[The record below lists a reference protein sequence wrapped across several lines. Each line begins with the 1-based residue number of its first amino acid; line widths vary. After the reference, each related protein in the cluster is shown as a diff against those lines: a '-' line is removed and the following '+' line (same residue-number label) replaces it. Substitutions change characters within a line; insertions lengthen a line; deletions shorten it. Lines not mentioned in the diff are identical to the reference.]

1 MEKFRRIEFW
11 MATGLYLLVVFAVLF
26 PFLLSGEES
35 GTYWIARVFEENHM
49 HFDVFVHVLLPKL
62 TIATAGYI
70 TFLLINNWVGPLFL
84 EKKQFYS
91 GVPLT
96 IASFALLFVFT
107 LIAFT
112 YRYGYM
118 LGYKEVD
125 TFHAIMAR
133 RAFGSMLVCAIT
145 YAFYYA
151 LKYLYFTYLHG
162 WFQQQNIWRK
172 ITVEIVLFFMIWIVA
187 LVMASQEYRATT
199 FLIVLF
205 VGFFYQVT
213 YIVAYFFIFPPFF
226 RKQHSRG
233 ILARNLLITIMFSS
247 CLAMFMV
254 GGTINS
260 GRNLEV
266 LLFLIVLGE
275 VMFVLPIA
283 WWLSRLRLNQKDEV
297 LVLEKALGR
306 SSANLDFLRSQINP
320 HFLFNALN
328 TLYGTALQ
336 ENAPRTS
343 EGVQKLGDM
352 MRFMLHEN
360 HQEKIELSK
369 EVGYLQN
376 YIALQRLRI
385 QQSDDI
391 KIEVNISED
400 DCDHPIAPMLLIPFV
415 ENAFK
420 HGISLRNRSWIVVS
434 LSCDATHIFFDAY
447 NSVHLKPEN
456 DPEKTS
462 LGIGLNNVK
471 NRLALLYPRKH
482 ELSIRQTATEF
493 FVHLTIEINKNK

>member
-1 MEKFRRIEFW
+1 MEKFRKAEFW
-11 MATGLYLLVVFAVLF
+11 IATGFYLLVVVAVLF

-35 GTYWIARVFEENHM
+35 GTYWIARTFDKNNM
-49 HFDVFVHVLLPKL
+49 HFDVFIHVLLPKL
-62 TIATAGYI
+62 TIATFSYI
-70 TFLLINNWVGPLFL
+70 AFLMMNNWIMPYFL
-84 EKKQFYS
+84 EKKLYYA

-96 IASFALLFVFT
+96 IAAFGLLFVFT
-107 LIAFT
+107 MIAFS
-112 YRYGYM
+112 YRYGYQ
-118 LGYKEVD
+118 LGYKEVS
-125 TFHAIMAR
+125 TFHATCAR
-133 RAFGSMLVCAIT
+133 RAFGTTLVCAIG

-151 LKYLYFTYLHG
+151 LKYIYFTFLHG
-162 WFQQQNIWRK
+162 WFQQNNIWRK
-172 ITVEIVLFFMIWIVA
+172 ITVEMVLFFLVWIVS
-187 LVMASQEYRATT
+187 LVMISQDNEGTL
-199 FLIVLF
+199 FLFVLF
-205 VGFFYQVT
+205 TGFFYQLT
-213 YIVAYFFIFPPFF
+213 YIAAYYFIFPPFHNK
-226 RKQHSRG
+226 RHGWG
-233 ILARNLLITIMFSS
+233 ILWRNLLITIMLS
-247 CLAMFMV
+247 CGLAIFMV
-254 GGTINS
+254 GISTNTRSMEALSFMI
-260 GRNLEV
+260 L
-266 LLFLIVLGE
+266 LGE
-275 VMFVLPIA
+275 VMFVFPIA
-283 WWLSRLRLNQKDEV
+283 WWLSKLRSKQKDEV

-385 QQSDDI
+385 QESNDI
-391 KIEVNISED
+391 KIAVNISED
-400 DCDHPIAPMLLIPFV
+400 ECDHPIAPMLLIPFV

-434 LSCDATHIFFDAY
+434 LSCDAGHIYFDAY
-447 NSVHLKPEN
+447 NSVHVKPEN

-493 FVHLTIEINKNK
+493 FVHLTIEISK

>member
-1 MEKFRRIEFW
+1 MEKFRKAEFW
-11 MATGLYLLVVFAVLF
+11 IATGVYLLVLLAVLF

-35 GTYWIARVFEENHM
+35 GTYWIARAFENNNM
-49 HFDVFVHVLLPKL
+49 HFDVFIHVLLPKL
-62 TIATAGYI
+62 TIATFSYI
-70 TFLLINNWVGPLFL
+70 TFLMINNWIVPFFL
-84 EKKQFYS
+84 EKKLYYA
-91 GVPLT
+91 GTPL
-96 IASFALLFVFT
+96 AVAAFGLLFVFT
-107 LIAFT
+107 MVAFT
-112 YRYGYM
+112 YRYGYQ
-118 LGYKEVD
+118 LGYKDMNV
-125 TFHAIMAR
+125 FHVACAR
-133 RAFGSMLVCAIT
+133 RALGATLVCGIA

-151 LKYLYFTYLHG
+151 LKYFYFTYLHG
-162 WFQQQNIWRK
+162 WFQQNNIWRSK
-172 ITVEIVLFFMIWIVA
+172 VTVEMVLFFMVWVVSLIMV
-187 LVMASQEYRATT
+187 SQDNRGT
-199 FLIVLF
+199 LF
-205 VGFFYQVT
+205 GFILFTGFFYQLT
-213 YIVAYFFIFPPFF
+213 YIFAFYFIFPPFHN
-226 RKQHSRG
+226 KKHGWG
-233 ILARNLLITIMFSS
+233 ILLRNLLITILLS
-247 CLAMFMV
+247 CGLAIFMV
-254 GGTINS
+254 GVSTDSHSMEALAFMILMG
-260 GRNLEV
+260 EV
-266 LLFLIVLGE
+266 L
-275 VMFVLPIA
+275 FVFPIA
-283 WWLSRLRLNQKDEV
+283 WWLSKLRLKQKDEV

-385 QQSDDI
+385 QESDDI
-391 KIEVNISED
+391 KIAVNIAED
-400 DCDHPIAPMLLIPFV
+400 ECDHPIAPMLLIPFV

-434 LSCDATHIFFDAY
+434 LSCDAGHIYFDAY
-447 NSVHLKPEN
+447 NSVHVKPEN

-493 FVHLTIEINKNK
+493 FVHLTIEISK

>member
-1 MEKFRRIEFW
+1 MEKFRKIEFW
-11 MATGLYLLVVFAVLF
+11 MATGLYLLVVFAILF

-35 GTYWIARVFEENHM
+35 GSYWINRVFEENNM
-49 HFDVFVHVLLPKL
+49 HFDVFIHVLLPKL
-62 TIATAGYI
+62 TIATVSYI
-70 TFLLINNWVGPLFL
+70 TFLLINNWITPSFL
-84 EKKQFYS
+84 EKKHYYV
-91 GVPLT
+91 GVPLA
-96 IASFALLFVFT
+96 IAAFFLLFLFT
-107 LIAFT
+107 MIAFT

-118 LGYKEVD
+118 LGYKEMHV
-125 TFHAIMAR
+125 FHAIMAR
-133 RAFGSMLVCAIT
+133 RAFGATLVCAIA

-151 LKYLYFTYLHG
+151 VKYLYFSYLHG

-172 ITVEIVLFFMIWIVA
+172 ITVEIVLFFMVWIVA
-187 LVMASQEYRATT
+187 LVMASQNYRATT

-205 VGFFYQVT
+205 VGFFYQLA
-213 YIVAYFFIFPPFF
+213 YITAYFFVFPPFF
-226 RKQHSRG
+226 RKVHSRG
-233 ILARNLLITIMFSS
+233 ILARNLLITIMLS
-247 CLAMFMV
+247 CGLAMFMV
-254 GGTINS
+254 GGSTHVGS
-260 GRNLEV
+260 LEV
-266 LLFLIVLGE
+266 LLFLIVVGE

-283 WWLSRLRLNQKDEV
+283 WWLAKLRFQQKDEV

-434 LSCDATHIFFDAY
+434 LSCDATHIYFDAY
-447 NSVHLKPEN
+447 NSVHVKPEN

-471 NRLALLYPRKH
+471 NRLALLYPRRH

-493 FVHLTIEINKNK
+493 FVHLTIEINK

>member
-1 MEKFRRIEFW
+1 MEKFRKAEFW
-11 MATGLYLLVVFAVLF
+11 IATGFYLLVVVAVLF

-35 GTYWIARVFEENHM
+35 GTYWIARAFDSNNM
-49 HFDVFVHVLLPKL
+49 HFDVFIHVLLPKL
-62 TIATAGYI
+62 TIATFSYI
-70 TFLLINNWVGPLFL
+70 TFLLINNWIMPFFL
-84 EKKQFYS
+84 EKKRNYA
-91 GVPLT
+91 GVPLA
-96 IASFALLFVFT
+96 IAAFFLLFLFT
-107 LIAFT
+107 MIAFT

-118 LGYKEVD
+118 LGYKEVSV
-125 TFHAIMAR
+125 FHAICAR
-133 RAFGSMLVCAIT
+133 RAFGTTLVCGIG

-151 LKYLYFTYLHG
+151 LKYLYFTYLHA
-162 WFQQQNIWRK
+162 WFQQNNIWRK
-172 ITVEIVLFFMIWIVA
+172 ITVEMVLFFLIWIVSM
-187 LVMASQEYRATT
+187 VMASQDNNGT
-199 FLIVLF
+199 LF
-205 VGFFYQVT
+205 VLILFSGFFYQLSYIVT
-213 YIVAYFFIFPPFF
+213 YYFVFPPFHK
-226 RKQHSRG
+226 KQQGWG
-233 ILARNLLITIMFSS
+233 ILWRNLLITIMLT
-247 CLAMFMV
+247 CGLAIFMV
-254 GGTINS
+254 GISAST
-260 GRNLEV
+260 RNMEALAFII
-266 LLFLIVLGE
+266 LLGE
-275 VMFVLPIA
+275 VMFVIPIA
-283 WWLSRLRLNQKDEV
+283 WWLSKLRLKEKNEV

-385 QQSDDI
+385 QESNDI
-391 KIEVNISED
+391 QIAVNISED
-400 DCDHPIAPMLLIPFV
+400 ECDHPIAPMLLIPFV

-434 LSCDATHIFFDAY
+434 LSCDANHIYFDAY
-447 NSVHLKPEN
+447 NSVHVKPEN

-493 FVHLTIEINKNK
+493 FVHLTIEISK

>member
-1 MEKFRRIEFW
+1 MEKFRKTEFW
-11 MATGLYLLVVFAVLF
+11 IATGLYLLMVFSILY
-26 PFLLSGEES
+26 PFLLTGEES
-35 GTYWIARVFEENHM
+35 GGYWIGQVFKQNNM
-49 HFDVFVHVLLPKL
+49 HFDVFIHILLPKL
-62 TIATAGYI
+62 TIATASYI
-70 TFLLINNWVGPLFL
+70 TFLLMNNWIVPGFL
-84 EKKQFYS
+84 EKKHFYT
-91 GVPLT
+91 GVPLAVIT
-96 IASFALLFVFT
+96 GAFLFVFVM
-107 LIAFT
+107 IAFT

-118 LGYKEVD
+118 LGYKNVRE
-125 TFHAIMAR
+125 FHAICAR
-133 RAFGSMLVCAIT
+133 RAFGASLICAIV

-151 LKYLYFTYLHG
+151 AKYVYFTYLHG
-162 WFQQQNIWRK
+162 VFQRLNIWRK
-172 ITVEIVLFFMIWIVA
+172 ITVEMIMCFIVWIIS
-187 LVMASQEYRATT
+187 LVMTSQDNQTT
-199 FLIVLF
+199 LF
-205 VGFFYQVT
+205 QFILYVGFIYQLT
-213 YIVAYFFIFPPFF
+213 YILAYFYIFPPFF
-226 RKQHSRG
+226 RKEHSKVV
-233 ILARNLLITIMFSS
+233 LFRNLLITIIIS
-247 CLAMFMV
+247 CCTAIFMV
-254 GGTINS
+254 GINIRAS
-260 GRNLEV
+260 MEAMSVMIIFGE
-266 LLFLIVLGE
+266 IVF
-275 VMFVLPIA
+275 VMPLA
-283 WWLSRLRLNQKDEV
+283 WWLSKLRLNQKDEV

-336 ENAPRTS
+336 ENASRTS

-385 QQSDDI
+385 QSSDDI
-391 KIEVNISED
+391 KIEVNIAED
-400 DCDHPIAPMLLIPFV
+400 DCEHTIAPMLLIPFV

-434 LSCDATHIFFDAY
+434 LSCDANHIYFDAY
-447 NSVHLKPEN
+447 NSVHVKPEN

-471 NRLALLYPRKH
+471 NRLSLLYPRNH

-493 FVHLTIEINKNK
+493 FVHLTITINK

>member
-1 MEKFRRIEFW
+1 MEKFRKVEFW
-11 MATGLYLLVVFAVLF
+11 AATGLYLLVVFAVLF

-35 GTYWIARVFEENHM
+35 GTYWIARVFEENNM
-49 HFDVFVHVLLPKL
+49 HFDVFVHVLMPKL
-62 TIATAGYI
+62 MIATVGYA
-70 TFLLINNWVGPLFL
+70 TFLLINNWITPFFL
-84 EKKQFYS
+84 EKKRFYG
-91 GVPLT
+91 GVPL
-96 IASFALLFVFT
+96 AVLAFVLLWVFT
-107 LIAFT
+107 MVAFT

-118 LGYKEVD
+118 LGYKDMNV
-125 TFHAIMAR
+125 FHAIMAR
-133 RAFGSMLVCAIT
+133 RGFGAMLVCAIT

-151 LKYLYFTYLHG
+151 VKYLYFNYLHG

-172 ITVEIVLFFMIWIVA
+172 ITVEMVLFFMVWVVS
-187 LVMASQEYRATT
+187 LVMTAQYPHGGT
-199 FLIVLF
+199 FILILF
-205 VGFFYQVT
+205 IGFFLQLT
-213 YIVAYFFIFPPFF
+213 YITAYFFIFPPFL
-226 RKQHSRG
+226 RGEHRWG
-233 ILARNLLITIMFSS
+233 ILGRNLLITIMLS
-247 CLAMFMV
+247 CGLAMFMV
-254 GGTINS
+254 GISFNA
-260 GRNLEV
+260 RALEV
-266 LLFLIVLGE
+266 LLFLMVLGE
-275 VMFVLPIA
+275 VMFVFPIA
-283 WWLSRLRLNQKDEV
+283 WWLAKLRSKQKDEV

-336 ENAPRTS
+336 ENASRTS

-434 LSCDATHIFFDAY
+434 LSCDATHIYFDAY

-471 NRLALLYPRKH
+471 NRLALLYPRRH

-493 FVHLTIEINKNK
+493 FVHLTIAINK